1 MRISDWSSDMC
12 SSDLFVESV
21 SASAKVDAQWQ
32 AFMAAKKAEE
42 LERIIVEESLNA
54 EATHS
59 FIDNAFRDGSIPST
73 GTAITRILPPVS
85 RFSKGKDRKS
95 IRLNSSH

>member
-1 MRISDWSSDMC
+1 
-12 SSDLFVESV
+12 
-21 SASAKVDAQWQ
+21 
-32 AFMAAKKAEE
+32 MAAKKAEE
-42 LERIIVEESLNA
+42 LERIIAEESLNA

-85 RFSKGKDRKS
+85 RFSKGNGHATKKQAVLDKLAAFFRSAERRHGKECVS
-95 IRLNSSH
+95 TCRSWWTPEH